1 MMRAVKTRRPSPRVQ
16 KSPVCPG
23 ALKASSTDVQV
34 TWLVCDDC
42 QGLVA
47 VKKGGSEAEI
57 DMRGLDDEIFCFIC
71 RHCRWEE
78 AQKDILERLV
88 RVEQL
93 NAEMKVECIKT
104 NSRIDNIADTYRR
117 MEEKIGDLVI
127 ELHRCH
133 ARADKQDEKIET
145 IDWKMSLEQQDTLT
159 SWPKLNSISV
169 IPEKKIVDMKSNVG
183 RKDRQQNT
191 LAKYIEKAKEVR
203 KKIELSNI
211 TAEIGLKGI
220 LSQTSVTNENEIV
233 KEPNVIQK
241 DQIGLN
247 TKSRIISFS
256 KKFEDKVEGTVLL
269 IGDSLARGVGS
280 HLRTQ
285 HVMFESQAFGGARI
299 EDITKKVEVMED
311 KARSHIVVMVGTNNL
326 KSDGTELIMSNY
338 RDLVRQLKAGGFRK
352 ITMVGI
358 LGRNDLSNYNDSK
371 RMAMNIQLKELCV
384 QNSIEFL
391 EIGIVKEKMLD
402 RKGLHLN
409 FSGQDTV
416 ARCIFKHC
424 LKNLN

>member
-1 MMRAVKTRRPSPRVQ
+1 M
-16 KSPVCPG
+16 
-23 ALKASSTDVQV
+23 
-34 TWLVCDDC
+34 
-42 QGLVA
+42 
-47 VKKGGSEAEI
+47 
-57 DMRGLDDEIFCFIC
+57 
-71 RHCRWEE
+71 
-78 AQKDILERLV
+78 
-88 RVEQL
+88 
-93 NAEMKVECIKT
+93 
-104 NSRIDNIADTYRR
+104 
-117 MEEKIGDLVI
+117 
-127 ELHRCH
+127 
-133 ARADKQDEKIET
+133 
-145 IDWKMSLEQQDTLT
+145 
-159 SWPKLNSISV
+159 
-169 IPEKKIVDMKSNVG
+169 
-183 RKDRQQNT
+183 
-191 LAKYIEKAKEVR
+191 
-203 KKIELSNI
+203 SNI

-256 KKFEDKVEGTVLL
+256 KIFEDKVEGTVLL

-280 HLRTQ
+280 HLKTQ

-299 EDITKKVEVMED
+299 EDITKKVEDMED
-311 KARSHIVVMVGTNNL
+311 KAGSHIVVMVGTNNL
-326 KSDGTELIMSNY
+326 KSDGTELIMSKY
-338 RDLVRQLKAGGFRK
+338 KDLVRQLKAGCFRK

-358 LGRNDLSNYNDSK
+358 LSRNDLSNYNDSK

-391 EIGIVKEKMLD
+391 EIRIVKEKMLD

-424 LKNLN
+424 LKFLN